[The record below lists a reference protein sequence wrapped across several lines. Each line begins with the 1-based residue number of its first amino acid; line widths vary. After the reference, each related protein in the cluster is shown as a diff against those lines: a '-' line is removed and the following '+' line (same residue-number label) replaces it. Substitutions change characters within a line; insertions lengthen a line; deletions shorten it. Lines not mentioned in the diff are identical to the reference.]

1 MVFFALNPKSAKC
14 INRSGVAYRWQPTH
28 GGESG
33 KDRLGSDV
41 HAWCFRLR
49 DNHLG
54 RCRNITSHRP
64 ASRSAPGYVS
74 TAHPRHHTHTIDH
87 TVAVHSDVTAHTMAL
102 ERGRAQA
109 GDVRYEVWTPMHW
122 RHSVRRGPGRATAD
136 GRRRPAPAPRAPRPA
151 APRSGACATPPASP
165 LTPPLIHYLRTA
177 DRFQARSLCPLL
189 HDDRSN
195 LMPFLCPASNAIRLR
210 WSCFRTSTTI

>member
-14 INRSGVAYRWQPTH
+14 INRSGVAYQWQPTH

-74 TAHPRHHTHTIDH
+74 TAHPCHHTHTIDH

-102 ERGRAQA
+102 ERGRAQT
-109 GDVRYEVWTPMHW
+109 GDVRYE
-122 RHSVRRGPGRATAD
+122 RRCIGGTRCAAVPGAQQLTGGAGP
-136 GRRRPAPAPRAPRPA
+136 RPAPLRPA

-189 HDDRSN
+189 NR
-195 LMPFLCPASNAIRLR
+195 
-210 WSCFRTSTTI
+210 CFTTIAQI

>member
-14 INRSGVAYRWQPTH
+14 INRSGVAYQWQPTH

-74 TAHPRHHTHTIDH
+74 TAHPCHHTHTIDH

-102 ERGRAQA
+102 ERG
-109 GDVRYEVWTPMHW
+109 
-122 RHSVRRGPGRATAD
+122 
-136 GRRRPAPAPRAPRPA
+136 GRRRATCAMNADA
-151 APRSGACATPPASP
+151 LAALGAPRS
-165 LTPPLIHYLRTA
+165 R
-177 DRFQARSLCPLL
+177 ARNS
-189 HDDRSN
+189 
-195 LMPFLCPASNAIRLR
+195 
-210 WSCFRTSTTI
+210 